1 MLYED
6 SNVEVVYVPSQ
17 GGASTGSNLH
27 PFRVHLENTVKS
39 KRQEKNFRNLIEFL
53 FPEKASFVLASDNRL
68 RNVRLAWTSEFP
80 LVHVL
85 GKERPARDLQEG
97 FTTALTRLLVEENL
111 SSDRRLVV
119 LVSAGSYSIIKGC
132 HDPDSILGELW
143 DLRVAIE
150 RVLPP
155 GAITVVSTLP
165 CTSGKGLTKKAQA
178 RASEMFTQVN
188 QLMTDYYRQQIPAQA
203 VKVVSAFGTKRVSIV
218 LTKAEVSKL
227 TLPLETCFKYF
238 SEPALCCF
246 CLVKSSKL
254 STSYTKGSFCMACD
268 RCLFALSAPEL
279 AVGKQR
285 ILICYIFVYYIFHIL
300 YSCLLSYYHY
310 HFPSMDSDC
319 PAAKD
324 GEQLQVPSQP
334 EHEEHEGHEEED
346 LGWQKI
352 FQMKACLKKKEPF
365 TMVSLADALAGL
377 LAVAYDKD
385 LFALLKKVLKEEATG
400 VGVLSSCTYNDV
412 AFLGITGERAVNLNL
427 NRHVPVDQGEVLVS
441 AAVVI
446 RDCLQALVSQG

>member
-1 MLYED
+1 M
-6 SNVEVVYVPSQ
+6 
-17 GGASTGSNLH
+17 
-27 PFRVHLENTVKS
+27 
-39 KRQEKNFRNLIEFL
+39 
-53 FPEKASFVLASDNRL
+53 ASDNRL

-155 GAITVVSTLP
+155 GAITVVSALP

-218 LTKAEVSKL
+218 LTKAEVSRL

-285 ILICYIFVYYIFHIL
+285 ILVFVILIFII
-300 YSCLLSYYHY
+300 
-310 HFPSMDSDC
+310 
-319 PAAKD
+319 
-324 GEQLQVPSQP
+324 
-334 EHEEHEGHEEED
+334 
-346 LGWQKI
+346 I
-352 FQMKACLKKKEPF
+352 III
-365 TMVSLADALAGL
+365 T
-377 LAVAYDKD
+377 
-385 LFALLKKVLKEEATG
+385 
-400 VGVLSSCTYNDV
+400 SS
-412 AFLGITGERAVNLNL
+412 
-427 NRHVPVDQGEVLVS
+427 S
-441 AAVVI
+441 
-446 RDCLQALVSQG
+446 SS